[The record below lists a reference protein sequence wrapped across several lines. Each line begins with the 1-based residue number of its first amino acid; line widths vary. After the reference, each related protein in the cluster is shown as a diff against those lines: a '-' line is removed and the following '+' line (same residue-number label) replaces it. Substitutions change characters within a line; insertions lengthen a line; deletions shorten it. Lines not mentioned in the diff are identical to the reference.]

1 MLSLEKNN
9 YCFRFE
15 FLLGN
20 VEIGNGYGVPGG
32 GAYYGTSVNNVN
44 TRGKN
49 FSMFDLSKY

>member
-44 TRGKN
+44 THGKN